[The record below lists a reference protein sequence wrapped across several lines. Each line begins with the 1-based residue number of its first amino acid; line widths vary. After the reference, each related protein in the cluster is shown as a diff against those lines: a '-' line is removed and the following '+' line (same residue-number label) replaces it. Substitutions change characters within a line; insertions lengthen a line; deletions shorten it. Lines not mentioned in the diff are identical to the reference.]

1 MDIVISHMAALHLIR
16 SGYVQRNSWLE
27 CPTQLPQS
35 MPAPADMREL
45 LGLFPQLDAL
55 VGPIG
60 VLVPTRQLA
69 HHAQR
74 ARAHVWSKPLPAGA
88 LMQVAPGVRCA
99 SPLLLPL
106 LMLPLLKPL
115 ELQLLLSELFGL
127 YAPSRMCEMG
137 LLQRREPL
145 ITPAELLG
153 FLDAVGPIKGTT
165 VLRKA
170 ISQAPVLAASP
181 QEAKL
186 FLRVTLP
193 YIKGGYNLGEVVLND
208 AVEIQRLTARSKV
221 MRKRKPDLLFLY
233 GNAHVCL
240 DYMGAWHD
248 SENGVRRDTTRRNEL
263 LAAGFKPYE
272 LFKGH
277 YDKLD
282 YMDALAEKIRADLG
296 MPRSKPSLELE
307 RKRRRA
313 RYELWRDL
321 EAVDTTH
328 WASRQD
334 LR

>member
-16 SGYVQRNSWLE
+16 SGPVQRNCWLD
-27 CPTQLPQS
+27 CPTELPQR
-35 MPAPADMREL
+35 MPSGADMQEACR
-45 LGLFPQLDAL
+45 LFPQIAGLEGL
-55 VGPIG
+55 IG
-60 VLVPTRQLA
+60 VLVPNKRLVHDT
-69 HHAQR
+69 QR

-88 LMQVAPGVRCA
+88 LMQLAPGVRCA

-106 LMLPLLKPL
+106 LMVSLLKPL

-127 YAPSRMCEMG
+127 YAPSRVRDIG

-145 ITPAELLG
+145 ITPDELLS
-153 FLDAVGPIKGTT
+153 FLDAVGPIKGST

-170 ISQAPVLAASP
+170 IEKAPVLAASP

-193 YIKGGYNLGEVVLND
+193 YFRGGYNLGEVVLND
-208 AVEIQRLTARSKV
+208 AVEIERLTARSKE
-221 MRKRKPDLLFLY
+221 MRTRKPDLLFLY
-233 GNAHVCL
+233 GNAHICI

-248 SENGVRRDTTRRNEL
+248 SELGVRRDTTRRNEL

-272 LFKGH
+272 LFKEH
-277 YDKLD
+277 YDSLD
-282 YMDALAEKIRADLG
+282 YMDALAEKIRAELG
-296 MPRSKPSLELE
+296 MPRSKPSLELG

-313 RYELWRDL
+313 RYELWRKL
-321 EAVDTTH
+321 RGIDTSF
-328 WASRQD
+328 WAFRGD

>member
-1 MDIVISHMAALHLIR
+1 MDIVVSHMAALHLIR

-27 CPTQLPQS
+27 CSTELPKG
-35 MPAPADMREL
+35 MPVPADTRGL
-45 LGLFPQLDAL
+45 LDQFPQLAAL
-55 VGPIG
+55 TGPIG
-60 VLVPTRQLA
+60 VLVPARQLA
-69 HHAQR
+69 HDTQHI
-74 ARAHVWSKPLPAGA
+74 RAHVWSKPLPSGA

-106 LMLPLLKPL
+106 LMVPLLKPL
-115 ELQLLLSELFGL
+115 ELQMLMSELFGL
-127 YAPSRMCEMG
+127 YAPSRMCDMG

-145 ITPAELLG
+145 ITPSELLE
-153 FLDAVGPIKGTT
+153 FIDAVGPIKGSA

-170 ISQAPVLAASP
+170 IEKAPVLAASP

-208 AVEIQRLTARSKV
+208 AVEIERLTARSKV
-221 MRKRKPDLLFLY
+221 MRTRKPDLLFLY

-248 SENGVRRDTTRRNEL
+248 SESGVRRDTTRRNEL

-272 LFKGH
+272 LFKDH

-296 MPRSKPSLELE
+296 MPRSKPSLELGQ
-307 RKRRRA
+307 KRRRA
-313 RYELWRDL
+313 RYKLWKDL
-321 EAVDTTH
+321 EAIDTTF
-328 WASRQD
+328 WASRQK